1 MARKNPLALIALGAA
16 GAAAVLAAS
25 PGTYAWLRRSLKLG
39 SDREQ
44 YETPEARTTA
54 PVSEPAVAETSL
66 ADARLTLRA
75 RLQETGVVA
84 ADRPPEPARAAPS
97 AAAEARARLRWKVEQ
112 AKEQLADED
121 RTDEIEPV

>member
-1 MARKNPLALIALGAA
+1 MARKHPFALIALGAA
-16 GAAAVLAAS
+16 SAAAALAAS

-44 YETPEARTTA
+44 YETWDAQTTTPASELAA
-54 PVSEPAVAETSL
+54 PETSL
-66 ADARLTLRA
+66 TDARLTLRA

-84 ADRPPEPARAAPS
+84 ADSTPEPASAGPS

-112 AKEQLADED
+112 AKQQLADED